1 MKARVLSAL
10 LVFLAVAALIL
21 VDPFDWRLIHRIR
34 TGIPSW
40 IGILSPQRDTP
51 EGQLWTCGMH
61 PHVIRQG
68 PGSCPLCGMRLSPL
82 KGSTAGREGSGTH
95 SEGSRTHPEGSGT
108 DHAMSRSKS
117 STGSMGGR
125 GVSGET
131 STRTA
136 ENQQTDGLETELDTR
151 RQDVV
156 RIDPSFVQ
164 NFGVQSVAIRRVDL
178 SFTIRTVGNLVY
190 DEGKMAWINTKF
202 DGWIEK
208 AHVNY
213 VGEPVKEG
221 QKLLEIYSPD
231 LVTSQEEY
239 LRAMEY
245 AERLSGNDYPEVA
258 ERARSLVVSSRQRL
272 DHWHIDL
279 EQIRQLEESREPRH
293 TVTLVSPVGGVVVEK
308 MDEALEGMRVHPGM
322 NLYKI
327 ADPSS
332 LWVEAEVFEH
342 QIPWLQIGQTAS
354 VEIPALPGRRFRGA
368 VRFLSPAF
376 NGRTRTLQVSL
387 ELMDPDPSLR
397 ADMYAN
403 VTFNVSSVR
412 GALAVPEDS
421 VIHSGRRNLVVLDLG
436 NGTFQVREVALGR
449 NGNGF
454 WEVMKGLSEG
464 DRVVI
469 SSQFLIDSESR
480 LKEAIRKIVSPN
492 SKGTEG
498 DTGSPMHHQ
507 H

>member
-1 MKARVLSAL
+1 MKARVLSVVLVL
-10 LVFLAVAALIL
+10 LAASALIL
-21 VDPFDWRLIHRIR
+21 VDPFDWRLIHRVR

-40 IGILSPQRDTP
+40 IGILSPQRDTR
-51 EGQLWTCGMH
+51 EGRLWTCGMH
-61 PHVIRQG
+61 PQVIRQG

-82 KGSTAGREGSGTH
+82 KGSTASREGSGTH
-95 SEGSRTHPEGSGT
+95 REGSGMHSEGSGT
-108 DHAMSRSKS
+108 DHDRSHSRHSP
-117 STGSMGGR
+117 GSMDTGGASR
-125 GVSGET
+125 EADSG
-131 STRTA
+131 TRH
-136 ENQQTDGLETELDTR
+136 R
-151 RQDVV
+151 DVV

-164 NFGVQSVAIRRVDL
+164 NFGVQSVAVRRVDL

-190 DEGKMAWINTKF
+190 DEGKMSWINTRF

-213 VGEPVKEG
+213 VGEPVEKG

-239 LRAMEY
+239 LQAMEY
-245 AERLSGNDYPEVA
+245 AARLGGNDYPEVA
-258 ERARSLVVSSRQRL
+258 ERARSLVESSRRRL
-272 DHWHIDL
+272 DHWNLDS

-293 TVTLVSPVGGVVVEK
+293 AVILVSPVSGVVVAK

-342 QIPWLQIGQTAS
+342 QIPWLQIGQAAS
-354 VEIPALPGRRFRGA
+354 IEIPSLPGRRFRGA

-376 NGRTRTLQVSL
+376 SDRTRTLQVSL
-387 ELMDPDPSLR
+387 ELMDPDPGLR

-403 VTFNVSSVR
+403 VTFDVSAVR

-436 NGTFQVREVALGR
+436 NGAFQVREVELGR

-454 WEVMKGLSEG
+454 WEVRKGLSED

-492 SKGTEG
+492 SQGSAG
-498 DTGSPMHHQ
+498 DAGSPMQHQ